1 MDVIAWLVLRII
13 YAWMFIY
20 PIKALTA
27 DWQSTKNTVR
37 LLTPI
42 FVNLSAMMMIAVMFV
57 GGVMILLGVYAQIA
71 GIALCAYCLI
81 GYYIHNKIAQNAL
94 NSTIASQIS
103 DADQNVIN
111 NIKAA
116 AAVGNVT
123 SAQKNIVLA
132 AVGLFFFFMGSGP
145 FSITNDLF

>member
-1 MDVIAWLVLRII
+1 MEIIAWLVLRII

-27 DWQSTKNTVR
+27 DWEGTKNTVR

-42 FVNLSAMMMIAVMFV
+42 FVNLSSMMMIAVMFI

-71 GIALCAYCLI
+71 GIALCAYCLV

-94 NSTIASQIS
+94 KSEISSQIS
-103 DADQNVIN
+103 DKDQEVIN

-116 AAVGNVT
+116 AAVGNIT

-132 AVGLFFFFMGSGP
+132 AVGFFFFFIGSGP
-145 FSITNDLF
+145 FSITNNLF